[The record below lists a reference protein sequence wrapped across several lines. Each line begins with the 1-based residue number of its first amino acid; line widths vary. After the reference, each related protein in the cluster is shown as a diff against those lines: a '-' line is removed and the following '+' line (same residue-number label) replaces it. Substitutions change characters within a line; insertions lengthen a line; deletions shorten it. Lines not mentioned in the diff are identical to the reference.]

1 MFLEGILFSII
12 IPFFMIWAV
21 IEKCVNVTIVG
32 KSEKKRKC
40 VIFWCGQKL
49 KENVLMVLRETLSL
63 GLLNTKEVKT
73 HTLPKTHCASFFPVC
88 GVPSVCSIR
97 QE

>member
-32 KSEKKRKC
+32 KSEKKVKRKC
-40 VIFWCGQKL
+40 VIFWCGQAEVGKMFSWL
-49 KENVLMVLRETLSL
+49 FSEKHYLL
-63 GLLNTKEVKT
+63 G
-73 HTLPKTHCASFFPVC
+73 C
-88 GVPSVCSIR
+88 
-97 QE
+97 

>member
-32 KSEKKRKC
+32 KSEKKS
-40 VIFWCGQKL
+40 QKKMCHFL
-49 KENVLMVLRETLSL
+49 VWSSRSRENVLMVVLRETLSL
-63 GLLNTKEVKT
+63 GLLNTKEK
-73 HTLPKTHCASFFPVC
+73 
-88 GVPSVCSIR
+88 
-97 QE
+97 